1 MKSKL
6 KVLVFSALV
15 LAAVV
20 VLQSFSILQD
30 KPKPWEVPTKYQKM
44 ENPTK
49 ASPDMTVGKML
60 YNKNCKSCHGN
71 KGLGDGPKAK
81 NLDTFPG
88 DFSKDLKSQSDGDVF
103 YKSLFGRDEMPN
115 YEKDIPEANDMWNI
129 VNYMRTFEA
138 K

>member
-6 KVLVFSALV
+6 RIMLVSTFV
-15 LAAVV
+15 LALFVV
-20 VLQSFSILQD
+20 MQSFIVLQE
-30 KPKPWEVPTKYQKM
+30 KPKEWKVPTKYQKM

-49 ASPDMTVGKML
+49 GEADLKVGKML

-81 NLDTFPG
+81 KLDTFPG
-88 DFSKDLKSQSDGDVF
+88 NFSKDLKGQADGSIF

-115 YEKDIPEANDMWNI
+115 YEKDIPDENDMWNI
-129 VNYMRTFEA
+129 INYMRTFE